1 MRQWGLNGVSGAD
14 DRRATGAGKRF
25 RWWRDP
31 LVLLLLC
38 LWLLLPGP
46 AGDGQAL
53 ALDWPGR
60 SAPPP
65 RETLGVSSTQRLQEV
80 PPPAAVQQLQAALA
94 DRAPQ
99 VRILAPAAGALLSD
113 EPWTLRL
120 QVDDWP
126 LVDAGALGLGPHLL
140 VRIDGGEPLRLT
152 RPEATLP
159 ALSPGSHRVTV
170 VAARPWG
177 EAVKSP
183 GAMAQIVVHRTA
195 ANPLSLPPAGSPQ
208 LLPVSPAATAAAEPL
223 LVDWLLVDAPLQHLR
238 EDDGRW
244 RLRVTVN
251 GDSFLVDRQTPL
263 WLRGWRPGANA
274 VQLELLDGRGEPLN
288 PPFNSLV
295 QEVRLDSNLPRPAW
309 QGGLLTSSD
318 LAILL
323 GQAPPSAST
332 PPLPA
337 IGGGEP
343 GGGHAN
349 ANDASGEATAQGT
362 EAALTD
368 AAPDEESLS
377 EEALSEDGVSD
388 EEVTKEEVTK
398 TEAQND
404 GVTKTDVQNTSTQKD
419 GGIEEEQTAPV
430 GDGPGE
436 PLPLPQPKTPTE
448 PQPDPEPDPLPLR
461 SAREEVNPDGT
472 LRREPRTGPLA
483 GLRERLGR

>member
-1 MRQWGLNGVSGAD
+1 M
-14 DRRATGAGKRF
+14 
-25 RWWRDP
+25 
-31 LVLLLLC
+31 
-38 LWLLLPGP
+38 
-46 AGDGQAL
+46 L

-183 GAMAQIVVHRTA
+183 GAMAQITVHRTA

-223 LVDWLLVDAPLQHLR
+223 LLDWLLVDAPLQHLR

-263 WLRGWRPGANA
+263 WLRGWRRGANA

-295 QEVRLDSNLPRPAW
+295 QEVRLDPNLPRPAW

-323 GQAPPSAST
+323 GQANANGND
-332 PPLPA
+332 A
-337 IGGGEP
+337 AGEP
-343 GGGHAN
+343 
-349 ANDASGEATAQGT
+349 TAQGT
-362 EAALTD
+362 EAALTE

-377 EEALSEDGVSD
+377 EESLSEDGVSE
-388 EEVTKEEVTK
+388 EEVTMEEVTK

-404 GVTKTDVQNTSTQKD
+404 EVTPTEGQNTSTQKD
-419 GGIEEEQTAPV
+419 GAIEEEQTAPV
-430 GDGPGE
+430 GDGPAE
-436 PLPLPQPKTPTE
+436 PLPLPQPMTPPE
-448 PQPDPEPDPLPLR
+448 PQPDLEPDPLPLR

>member
-46 AGDGQAL
+46 AGNGRAL

-99 VRILAPAAGALLSD
+99 VRILAPAAGALLGD

-152 RPEATLP
+152 RPEATMP

-223 LVDWLLVDAPLQHLR
+223 LLDWLLVDAPLQHLR

-263 WLRGWRPGANA
+263 WLRGWRRGANA

-295 QEVRLDSNLPRPAW
+295 QEVRLDPNLPRPAW

-323 GQAPPSAST
+323 GQANANGND
-332 PPLPA
+332 A
-337 IGGGEP
+337 AGEP
-343 GGGHAN
+343 
-349 ANDASGEATAQGT
+349 TAQGT
-362 EAALTD
+362 EAALTE

-377 EEALSEDGVSD
+377 EEALSEDGVSEEND
-388 EEVTKEEVTK
+388 EVTT
-398 TEAQND
+398 TE
-404 GVTKTDVQNTSTQKD
+404 GQNTSTQKD

-436 PLPLPQPKTPTE
+436 PLPLPQPKTPPE
-448 PQPDPEPDPLPLR
+448 PQPAPAPDPLPPR
-461 SAREEVNPDGT
+461 TARAAETPDRT
-472 LRREPRTGPLA
+472 LPRAPRTGPLA